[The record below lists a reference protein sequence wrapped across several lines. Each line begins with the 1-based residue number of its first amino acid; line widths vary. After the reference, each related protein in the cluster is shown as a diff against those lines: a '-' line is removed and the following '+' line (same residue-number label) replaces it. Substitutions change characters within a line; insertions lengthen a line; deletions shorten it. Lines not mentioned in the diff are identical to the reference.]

1 MTWLQDLETDDV
13 CWMISRFAEL
23 LKCWLKVKTVRA
35 SNKDNKDSLW
45 LFHLT
50 KSSCVNLANSW
61 LSPATIFTG
70 PATYRSCEQG
80 SWEANCWYPGLSK
93 ECTKHVQAHNMKHI
107 DGAPHP
113 PGAGASAGQTVGGH
127 TWVQN
132 RDLWKSGTAHA
143 SFSKGHPSK
152 NRNIQNIRMHCS
164 TARGCVSSKQHKVTW
179 PKHAF
184 KRNDVGPSRKM
195 VGFLLVHFTPE
206 MLHLSKEQISNL
218 EVDSAAAKSSWFYF
232 WSHIPILWI
241 LLAPFESIHFSQV
254 VPSR

>member
-1 MTWLQDLETDDV
+1 MHKGPKGGRLQPPRWTSHRLGACQVASAWCQARWTVMTWLQDLETDDV

-23 LKCWLKVKTVRA
+23 LKCWLKVKTARA
-35 SNKDNKDSLW
+35 SRKDNKDSLW

-50 KSSCVNLANSW
+50 TSSCVNLANSW

-127 TWVQN
+127 TWVEN
-132 RDLWKSGTAHA
+132 RDHWKSGTAHT
-143 SFSKGHPSK
+143 SFSKGHPPK
-152 NRNIQNIRMHCS
+152 KQKHTEYQNALFNCKGLCFIQ
-164 TARGCVSSKQHKVTW
+164 AAQ
-179 PKHAF
+179 
-184 KRNDVGPSRKM
+184 
-195 VGFLLVHFTPE
+195 
-206 MLHLSKEQISNL
+206 SNL
-218 EVDSAAAKSSWFYF
+218 T
-232 WSHIPILWI
+232 
-241 LLAPFESIHFSQV
+241 
-254 VPSR
+254 

>member
-23 LKCWLKVKTVRA
+23 LRCWLKVKTVRA
-35 SNKDNKDSLW
+35 SKKDNKDALW
-45 LFHLT
+45 LFRLT

-80 SWEANCWYPGLSK
+80 SWEANCCYPRLSK
-93 ECTKHVQAHNMKHI
+93 ECTKHVQAHNMKQI

-132 RDLWKSGTAHA
+132 RDHWKSGTAHT
-143 SFSKGHPSK
+143 SFSKGHPPK

-164 TARGCVSSKQHKVTW
+164 TARLWWPATATSKSEVLNGNHGLQLHVLLMSHWCNKAKTTSSHSLLMCMF
-179 PKHAF
+179 H
-184 KRNDVGPSRKM
+184 PSSTK
-195 VGFLLVHFTPE
+195 
-206 MLHLSKEQISNL
+206 
-218 EVDSAAAKSSWFYF
+218 
-232 WSHIPILWI
+232 
-241 LLAPFESIHFSQV
+241 
-254 VPSR
+254 